1 MSDDIVNQLTLN
13 FLISKSQLHK
23 LNKKIKD
30 DQAENRRT
38 DKEIYGKRLHQLFE
52 QLLDNNIPSDLLCD
66 VKSGFDYFVDKSIY
80 YFKTQDQNN
89 KLVFEREEIRE
100 DIDYDKEEEEE
111 EVEEEEVEEEEDE
124 EDEKED
130 EKEDEDQQTQT
141 EPSVKIQSLPLDWFQ
156 SVRQNYKQNHII
168 PRTKDVIIVGGSP
181 TFRDSKKKI

>member
-13 FLISKSQLHK
+13 FLINKSKLHK

-111 EVEEEEVEEEEDE
+111 EVEEE
-124 EDEKED
+124 DEKED
-130 EKEDEDQQTQT
+130 EKEYDKEDEDQQTQT
-141 EPSVKIQSLPLDWFQ
+141 DPSVKIQSLPLDWFQ